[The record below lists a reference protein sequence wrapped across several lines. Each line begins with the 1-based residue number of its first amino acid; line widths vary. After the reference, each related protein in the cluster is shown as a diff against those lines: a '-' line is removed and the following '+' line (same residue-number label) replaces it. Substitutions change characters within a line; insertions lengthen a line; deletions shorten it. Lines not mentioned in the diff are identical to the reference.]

1 MAKATIVEVKHVKPD
16 EKVMLELSIEEAS
29 ILYAVVGS
37 ITAVGTVS
45 YNLGSIFKDL
55 KEIQRV
61 KAYGND
67 IVMHICKGGCNLK
80 ISDGTIPEE
89 K

>member
-1 MAKATIVEVKHVKPD
+1 MAKATIVEVKPVKPD

-29 ILYAVVGS
+29 LIYAITGS
-37 ITAVGTVS
+37 ISASGKVGD
-45 YNLGSIFKDL
+45 NLGIIYRAL

-67 IVMHICKGGCNLK
+67 IVMHICRGGCNLN
-80 ISDGTIPEE
+80 IADGTIPEE